1 MVKTIASLTHEKFLE
16 IAFALLALSVL
27 AAWLL
32 RFSVS
37 NLDLMCFRG
46 LYLWICFWTSV
57 CDLWVTVVNHW
68 APFEI
73 NGAVHIEARVYSLD
87 SGWSRYHCLK
97 RSARGGYSIWRR
109 LSENV
114 VLDWK
119 SAKPRD
125 SWVYPFSECSSRF
138 LALFVVICFL
148 LFEMTS
154 HPQISKCS
162 APCAVCEWDPRLT
175 YVVLRVSFIYCCFR

>member
-87 SGWSRYHCLK
+87 SGWSRYQRLK
-97 RSARGGYSIWRR
+97 RSARAGYSIWRR
-109 LSENV
+109 LSANV
-114 VLDWK
+114 ALAWK
-119 SAKPRD
+119 SAKPGDPNSATLGFILFLSVLHVFLR
-125 SWVYPFSECSSRF
+125 FS
-138 LALFVVICFL
+138 LWFVFCFL
-148 LFEMTS
+148 KWQAT
-154 HPQISKCS
+154 HKS
-162 APCAVCEWDPRLT
+162 ANVAPPALCVNGIRASLM
-175 YVVLRVSFIYCCFR
+175 